1 MIASVLSVVD
11 GTLFPDEVFCWEELT
26 GSVDLTGCVGV
37 VGCSVRLEVGDSI
50 GFAEAVAVEIAVGFS
65 EVVSVGGSVGVTAS
79 SVHLA

>member
-37 VGCSVRLEVGDSI
+37 VGCSVRLEVGSSI
-50 GFAEAVAVEIAVGFS
+50 GFAEAV
-65 EVVSVGGSVGVTAS
+65 SVGGSVRVTVS
-79 SVHLA
+79 SVHFAYRSIC